1 MSQAPVRVSI
11 DQLRTMESRHMR
23 LWATPGEAAPY
34 WGTTPRFPIDV
45 EVALP
50 RDFLSANGYTA
61 MAEVPPDHV
70 LEFMVEMPPMPM
82 A

>member
-1 MSQAPVRVSI
+1 MPQTPMRVSVE
-11 DQLRTMESRHMR
+11 QLRAMEAGKMK

-34 WGTTPRFPIDV
+34 WGATPRFPIDV

-50 RDFLSANGYTA
+50 HDFLSANGYTS
-61 MAEVPPDHV
+61 MAEVPPDRM